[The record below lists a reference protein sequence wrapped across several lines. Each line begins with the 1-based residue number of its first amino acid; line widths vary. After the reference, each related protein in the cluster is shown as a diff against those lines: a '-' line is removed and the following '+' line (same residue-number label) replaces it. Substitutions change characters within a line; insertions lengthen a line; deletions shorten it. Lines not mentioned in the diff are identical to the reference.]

1 MVAFR
6 KEITILWTRIV
17 QHVGC
22 RRKKRPASC
31 NARESEFRPFSTEL
45 FMTVRKRIL
54 FLCTG
59 NCCRSQMAEGLLRSL
74 FGDRLEALSAGA
86 KPAAYVHPRAAA
98 VMAEQGIDIKSQTS
112 KSIHAFLPPEG
123 SPPDVIIG
131 VCSSADEN
139 CPTFPE
145 TVERWH
151 WPFNDP
157 YHAAGSEEEQ
167 MSEFRRVRD
176 EIRARIVAE
185 FGGQIE

>member
-1 MVAFR
+1 
-6 KEITILWTRIV
+6 
-17 QHVGC
+17 
-22 RRKKRPASC
+22 
-31 NARESEFRPFSTEL
+31 
-45 FMTVRKRIL
+45 
-54 FLCTG
+54 
-59 NCCRSQMAEGLLRSL
+59 MAEGLLRSL

-86 KPAAYVHPRAAA
+86 KPAGYVHPRAAA

-112 KSIHAFLPPEG
+112 KSIHAFL
-123 SPPDVIIG
+123 PPDVIIG

>member
-59 NCCRSQMAEGLLRSL
+59 NCCRSQMAE
-74 FGDRLEALSAGA
+74 
-86 KPAAYVHPRAAA
+86 
-98 VMAEQGIDIKSQTS
+98 QGIDIKSQSS